1 MRVAAVM
8 TARLGPMSLALP
20 PDHHRRFFVFA
31 ADSPTHALS
40 LLH

>member
-8 TARLGPMSLALP
+8 TARLMAMSLKLP
-20 PDHHRRFFVFA
+20 SEQHRRFFVFA